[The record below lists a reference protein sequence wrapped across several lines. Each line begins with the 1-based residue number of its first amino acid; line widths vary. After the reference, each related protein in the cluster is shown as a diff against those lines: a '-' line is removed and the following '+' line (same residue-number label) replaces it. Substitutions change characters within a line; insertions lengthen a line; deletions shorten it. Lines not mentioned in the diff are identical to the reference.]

1 MDIYIK
7 YNIYYICKFWK
18 KNLLESLYFP
28 NKKNLNNEKYKTMLH
43 NKIEDDCLTY
53 SLILSVKVEVTAE
66 YNS

>member
-1 MDIYIK
+1 
-7 YNIYYICKFWK
+7 
-18 KNLLESLYFP
+18 
-28 NKKNLNNEKYKTMLH
+28 MLH